1 MVNVSVI
8 AKRELSSYFLSPI
21 AYVVLT
27 AFALAHGILFT
38 SALLD
43 STVELSYSAQGVFML
58 PVYLLIVAVPVLTMR
73 LLSEETSSGTIES
86 LMTTPVTE
94 AEVVLGKFGGV
105 LIFTLVMFVP
115 LALELVFLG
124 LLGRMDVGPLLSG
137 FMGLFLLTAQF
148 IAVGLFCSALTRVQV
163 ASAIASF
170 VVLLGMYFLFLL
182 GRMSTSAASQIL
194 RYISPPWHYL
204 GFTRGLVDTRD
215 LAYFVITTVT
225 FLFLT
230 VKALELRK
238 WR

>member
-1 MVNVSVI
+1 MQWLEAGFGWLAQAANGWWPAGADSPLRSLLVDGVI
-8 AKRELSSYFLSPI
+8 
-21 AYVVLT
+21 
-27 AFALAHGILFT
+27 G
-38 SALLD
+38 
-43 STVELSYSAQGVFML
+43 GV
-58 PVYLLIVAVPVLTMR
+58 
-73 LLSEETSSGTIES
+73 
-86 LMTTPVTE
+86 
-94 AEVVLGKFGGV
+94 GGV
-105 LIFTLVMFVP
+105 LIFALVMFVP

-124 LLGRMDVGPLLSG
+124 LLGSLDVGPLLSG

-170 VVLLGMYFLFLL
+170 VILLGMYFLFLL
-182 GRMSTSAASQIL
+182 GRMSTSAVSQVL